1 MAVRELLHS
10 GEFTT
15 QDDGKVVVEF
25 YKVYNLN
32 VYPRV
37 LEFGTGG
44 GTLQVTIW
52 STKGSARLTDPV
64 GALWLNYN
72 LDHSELLPGSVY
84 YRYTYNI
91 ICDAN
96 ATGQDRSYNWT
107 VNIEDGEGTGV
118 ATTTFRVKQ
127 DGGSAGNL
135 SVVPYSITY
144 LPWGGTYGITAY
156 FTGTEPTATL
166 TYVQGDPG
174 WLTQL
179 GSGYVDGDRKEWA
192 WTASAN
198 NTGSSRTAKVT
209 VTNGTDTVIVGISQA
224 SGEPIL
230 SVLPSSMDFSPLGQR
245 KDAVVTNISGVLTNT
260 KPSWITISE
269 SGSGGSRLLGVTA
282 ASNLTGSSRR
292 GTVVLN
298 DGRNNPVS
306 IAVEQIEMQ
315 TLNVSPNSVSY
326 SYGIGTSN
334 FVVNYPSSYS
344 VTTSVDYQGGPSG
357 WIDGIELVSTSG
369 SNRTYSI
376 DVAPNPSTSPR
387 EAVVTFNGSMG
398 GADDVTLAQD
408 GAPDPFTVNPSSIN
422 IGINGTTTV
431 PGYVTFSGGGSAS
444 VSFDS
449 THSDSWV
456 SGYTY
461 GVNGHIS
468 ATVNDSVIERNGRAS
483 FVNSSGDYVYVSV
496 KQAGTDLIFV
506 PDPVIINASGT
517 DTNLPTDGLTILCP
531 LSSNGDVYTS
541 GTVPSWL
548 HLSWASW
555 SSANL
560 RYYLVSADAND
571 TGTTRTATVTFQAK
585 INGDIKGTGTL
596 QFIQLG

>member
-10 GEFTT
+10 GEFATN
-15 QDDGKVVVEF
+15 DDGKVVVEF

-64 GALWLNYN
+64 GALWLNYS

-118 ATTTFRVKQ
+118 ATTTFKVKQ

-166 TYVQGDPG
+166 TYVQGNPG

-209 VTNGTDTVIVGISQA
+209 VTNGTDTVIVGISQ
-224 SGEPIL
+224 
-230 SVLPSSMDFSPLGQR
+230 SSS
-245 KDAVVTNISGVLTNT
+245 
-260 KPSWITISE
+260 
-269 SGSGGSRLLGVTA
+269 
-282 ASNLTGSSRR
+282 
-292 GTVVLN
+292 
-298 DGRNNPVS
+298 
-306 IAVEQIEMQ
+306 
-315 TLNVSPNSVSY
+315 
-326 SYGIGTSN
+326 
-334 FVVNYPSSYS
+334 
-344 VTTSVDYQGGPSG
+344 
-357 WIDGIELVSTSG
+357 
-369 SNRTYSI
+369 
-376 DVAPNPSTSPR
+376 
-387 EAVVTFNGSMG
+387 
-398 GADDVTLAQD
+398 
-408 GAPDPFTVNPSSIN
+408 
-422 IGINGTTTV
+422 
-431 PGYVTFSGGGSAS
+431 
-444 VSFDS
+444 
-449 THSDSWV
+449 
-456 SGYTY
+456 
-461 GVNGHIS
+461 
-468 ATVNDSVIERNGRAS
+468 
-483 FVNSSGDYVYVSV
+483 
-496 KQAGTDLIFV
+496 
-506 PDPVIINASGT
+506 
-517 DTNLPTDGLTILCP
+517 
-531 LSSNGDVYTS
+531 
-541 GTVPSWL
+541 
-548 HLSWASW
+548 
-555 SSANL
+555 
-560 RYYLVSADAND
+560 
-571 TGTTRTATVTFQAK
+571 
-585 INGDIKGTGTL
+585 
-596 QFIQLG
+596 